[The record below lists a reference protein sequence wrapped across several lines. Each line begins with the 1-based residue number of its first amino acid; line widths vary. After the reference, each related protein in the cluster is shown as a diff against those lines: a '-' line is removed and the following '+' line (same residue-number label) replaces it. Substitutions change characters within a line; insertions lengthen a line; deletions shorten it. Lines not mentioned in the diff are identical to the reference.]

1 MVIGKISLFNEI
13 ILENILI
20 PDDVVRFSIAVLLVL
35 SPLLILIRY
44 FLQKEHKCK

>member
-20 PDDVVRFSIAVLLVL
+20 PDDVVRFSIDVLLVL
-35 SPLLILIRY
+35 SPLIRY
-44 FLQKEHKCK
+44 FLEKEQKCK